1 MVQIATSGFKAEWSE
16 RLPRTRSCPSNHR
29 SADCHGAGMRAKI
42 LEGEAVG
49 TYLVVDEKL
58 LERWHVT
65 ISPFGAVPKSDARS
79 IHAIRLIHDLA
90 FPLDDCVNSHTIQS
104 SLPYVPYQ
112 PFSAL
117 AERIEHLAAV
127 HPGVRILILK
137 GDVQGAFRHLRLHAP
152 DVHRMGGC
160 LGHLQAG
167 VIDLSAPFGWTGSP
181 ALYSVFGRAI
191 STIVGRESP
200 ASMWPGHPD
209 ATPFFAYEWVD
220 DHVMM
225 ESDLGERCAVAED
238 TLRLAMLAVLGPTA
252 INESKF
258 TTWSTKARVLSL
270 DWDSGARTVSMPP
283 DKVKKAITRV
293 NRAAAAARICT
304 VDLQRLLGSLR
315 HVATCLRAARPFY
328 QRLSML
334 CAAAPRHGCT
344 TISSWAAEDLRWFG
358 SILRSGGLC
367 QVPTRLFG
375 TLPQPDVHVYM
386 DASGNGLCLL
396 DPNWQR
402 YVVLSFDEGELANA
416 SFDINVREKFAVAL
430 ACLMFGQSWHEA
442 HAPEWPHIRCWSDNQ
457 TTVSRPNKLSARHP
471 LAQELNRSIGFAEA
485 TWRLRV
491 STGQLPGSWN
501 YVADA
506 GSRLHLP
513 VYRQVFTNC
522 VNMWSQVPV
531 PQHIRRI
538 YTTSSSSFRP
548 HYWPLAQDGST
559 TGHGDSDARGVDS
572 AVNRASSPA
581 IQTISLSSSYSSP
594 SRAGEESRPPSS
606 IPRRPCCPNVAISL
620 GIIKCGTA
628 TQCTSRTDITSL
640 CLGCV
645 GCQPHRSA
653 ENQSPSP
660 TFARFA
666 PVSTSVHPATA
677 SYGGGGGAAVLGY
690 FFLMRRSEYLGIDG
704 SATWFGIRRG
714 DVAVTDINGRPTDIK
729 SKCSHVTISFR
740 GSKTDQ
746 VGESTSRTLA
756 VSSVPWLCPV
766 RAARALLIENSE
778 LPPSAPLCWANG
790 AILPASALIRVIKL
804 AAEACGDDSS
814 KFGTHS
820 FRAGGVTAL
829 YEAGC
834 DDSTIKL
841 HGRWSSDCF
850 QRYIHV
856 DVGSRDQLAEMMATT
871 T

>member
-1 MVQIATSGFKAEWSE
+1 MMTLDQTKHFIQQRQLLQDYEHLDLMVQIATSGFKAEWSE

-29 SADCHGAGMRAKI
+29 SADCHGAGVRAKI

-65 ISPFGAVPKSDARS
+65 ISPFGAVPKSDARNM
-79 IHAIRLIHDLA
+79 HAIRLIHDLA

-112 PFSAL
+112 PFSSL

-137 GDVQGAFRHLRLHAP
+137 GDVQGAFRHLRQHAP
-152 DVHRMGGC
+152 DVHRMGGR
-160 LGHLQAG
+160 LGHSQAG

-304 VDLQRLLGSLR
+304 VDLQRLLGNLR

-402 YVVLSFDEGELANA
+402 YVVLLSTTAN
-416 SFDINVREKFAVAL
+416 SPTRP
-430 ACLMFGQSWHEA
+430 

-471 LAQELNRSIGFAEA
+471 LAQELNRSTGFAEA

-491 STGQLPGSWN
+491 STGHLPGSWN

-538 YTTSSSSFRP
+538 YTTFSSSFRP
-548 HYWPLAQDGST
+548 HHWPLAQDGST
-559 TGHGDSDARGVDS
+559 TGHGDSGARGVDS

-581 IQTISLSSSYSSP
+581 IQTISLSSSCSSP

-620 GIIKCGTA
+620 GIIK
-628 TQCTSRTDITSL
+628 L
-640 CLGCV
+640 
-645 GCQPHRSA
+645 SA
-653 ENQSPSP
+653 APQRREPVTVAHFRKIRAGLNFSSP
-660 TFARFA
+660 RDR
-666 PVSTSVHPATA
+666 VIW
-677 SYGGGGGAAVLGY
+677 GGGAAVLGY

-704 SATWFGIRRG
+704 SATSQS
-714 DVAVTDINGRPTDIK
+714 PTSMDAP
-729 SKCSHVTISFR
+729 
-740 GSKTDQ
+740 Q
-746 VGESTSRTLA
+746 TSR
-756 VSSVPWLCPV
+756 
-766 RAARALLIENSE
+766 
-778 LPPSAPLCWANG
+778 
-790 AILPASALIRVIKL
+790 ASA
-804 AAEACGDDSS
+804 ATSQSPFE
-814 KFGTHS
+814 
-820 FRAGGVTAL
+820 GVKQT
-829 YEAGC
+829 
-834 DDSTIKL
+834 K
-841 HGRWSSDCF
+841 
-850 QRYIHV
+850 
-856 DVGSRDQLAEMMATT
+856 
-871 T
+871 

>member
-1 MVQIATSGFKAEWSE
+1 MTLDQTKHFIQQRQLLQDYEHLDLMVQIATSGFKAEWSE

-29 SADCHGAGMRAKI
+29 SADCHGAGVRAKI

-79 IHAIRLIHDLA
+79 MHAIRLIHDLA

-137 GDVQGAFRHLRLHAP
+137 GDVQGAFRYLRLHAP

-160 LGHLQAG
+160 LGHLQAS

-181 ALYSVFGRAI
+181 AFYSVFGRAI

-258 TTWSTKARVLSL
+258 TTWSTKARVLGL

-334 CAAAPRHGCT
+334 CAAAPRVGLHY
-344 TISSWAAEDLRWFG
+344 DFVV
-358 SILRSGGLC
+358 GG
-367 QVPTRLFG
+367 RGFAM
-375 TLPQPDVHVYM
+375 PDVHVYM

-416 SFDINVREKFAVAL
+416 SFDINVREQFAVAL

-471 LAQELNRSIGFAEA
+471 LAQELNRSIGFAAA

-538 YTTSSSSFRP
+538 YTTFSSSFRP
-548 HYWPLAQDGST
+548 HHWPLAQDGST

-581 IQTISLSSSYSSP
+581 IQTISLSSSCSSP

-620 GIIKCGTA
+620 GIIKCG
-628 TQCTSRTDITSL
+628 
-640 CLGCV
+640 
-645 GCQPHRSA
+645 CQPHRSA

-677 SYGGGGGAAVLGY
+677 SCPSILALTGP
-690 FFLMRRSEYLGIDG
+690 
-704 SATWFGIRRG
+704 RRG
-714 DVAVTDINGRPTDIK
+714 SVFVGATSQSPTSMDAP
-729 SKCSHVTISFR
+729 
-740 GSKTDQ
+740 Q
-746 VGESTSRTLA
+746 TSR
-756 VSSVPWLCPV
+756 
-766 RAARALLIENSE
+766 
-778 LPPSAPLCWANG
+778 
-790 AILPASALIRVIKL
+790 ASA
-804 AAEACGDDSS
+804 ATSQSPFE
-814 KFGTHS
+814 
-820 FRAGGVTAL
+820 GVKQT
-829 YEAGC
+829 
-834 DDSTIKL
+834 K
-841 HGRWSSDCF
+841 
-850 QRYIHV
+850 
-856 DVGSRDQLAEMMATT
+856 
-871 T
+871 